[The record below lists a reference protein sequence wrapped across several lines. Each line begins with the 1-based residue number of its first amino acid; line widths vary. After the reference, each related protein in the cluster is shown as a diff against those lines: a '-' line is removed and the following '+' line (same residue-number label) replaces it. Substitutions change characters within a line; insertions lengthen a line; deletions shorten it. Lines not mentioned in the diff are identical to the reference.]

1 MDEIYRTNLLEH
13 YRHPHHSGTLEHPDA
28 SYEDLST
35 SCGDRI
41 RMDFALSDQ
50 QISDVRF
57 DGRGC
62 AISVAAASMLTDM
75 LPGLSREQAL
85 AIEKEDI
92 LKELGIAIGSGRQN
106 CATLGLKALKHALGG
121 EDWDVGDED

>member
-41 RMDFALSDQ
+41 RMDFAIREQ
-50 QISDVRF
+50 QIADVRF

-62 AISVAAASMLTDM
+62 AISIAAASMLTDM
-75 LPGLSREQAL
+75 LPGLSTEQAL
-85 AIEKEDI
+85 AIDKQEI
-92 LKELGIAIGSGRQN
+92 LNQLGIAIGSGRQG
-106 CATLGLKALKHALGG
+106 CATLGLKAVKHALGG
-121 EDWDVGDED
+121 EDFDDEDDH